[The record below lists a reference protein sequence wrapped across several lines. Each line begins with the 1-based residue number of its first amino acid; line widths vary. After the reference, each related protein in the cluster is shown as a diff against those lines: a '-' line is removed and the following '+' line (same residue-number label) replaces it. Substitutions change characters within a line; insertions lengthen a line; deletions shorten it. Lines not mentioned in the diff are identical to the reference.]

1 MAKIRAGAGLIECDE
16 EAEASGPKLTHYR
29 EIEVLA
35 DRRESRVSGGAG
47 ENERTELTQERRT
60 AGGAMDRS
68 RLKAGRGALARCAAG
83 ALRQAQGQE

>member
-1 MAKIRAGAGLIECDE
+1 MALYGSTGIIRRLQE
-16 EAEASGPKLTHYR
+16 SR

-35 DRRESRVSGGAG
+35 DRRESRISGGAG

-60 AGGAMDRS
+60 AGGAMET
-68 RLKAGRGALARCAAG
+68 RLKAGRGGLARYAAG